1 MFTNLMPYMKKGN
14 KKTAK
19 EMFPLITDDDY
30 KESSYE
36 LTQEITT
43 QQVNT
48 MRDVAEKISKTMNG
62 KHG

>member
-1 MFTNLMPYMKKGN
+1 MKKGN